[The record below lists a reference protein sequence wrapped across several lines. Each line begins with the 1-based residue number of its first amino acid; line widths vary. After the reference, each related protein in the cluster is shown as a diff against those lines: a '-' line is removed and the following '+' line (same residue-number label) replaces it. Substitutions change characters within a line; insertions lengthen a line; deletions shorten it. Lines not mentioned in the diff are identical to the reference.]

1 MFLSSCFAFF
11 AHNAQ
16 ADPFA
21 GLKNSLESIN
31 DIGEV
36 LEDATDIFGDTRN
49 RDNDGDNDDDND
61 GDNDD

>member
-16 ADPFA
+16 TDPFA

-49 RDNDGDNDDDND
+49 RDDDDDND
-61 GDNDD
+61 GDNNDDNYD